1 MSGGAWA
8 QGWRQRG
15 SRGSPRPSPDLLCLR
30 GSIKQLHERVT
41 QECAEYRALYE
52 KMVLPPN
59 VGPRV
64 DWARVLEQK
73 QVRGHPRCWRHL
85 KELEVTPSS
94 NQSSAGCH
102 QGPHRMLGPGDG

>member
-1 MSGGAWA
+1 MSWSSQWELWESLEHGAPA
-8 QGWRQRG
+8 QL
-15 SRGSPRPSPDLLCLR
+15 SPDGYLP

-52 KMVLPPN
+52 KMVLPPD

-73 QVRGHPRCWRHL
+73 QVRGHSIHQHIL
-85 KELEVTPSS
+85 KELRATPHAV
-94 NQSSAGCH
+94 QRA
-102 QGPHRMLGPGDG
+102 R